1 MKSRDHTIF
10 ITATA
15 RK

>member
-1 MKSRDHTIF
+1 MKFRDYTIF